1 MSFTI
6 EQIKELVESYTAAEK
21 SNVEEEKPDTVVDSV
36 KSNILEVAGADW
48 WQDRL
53 QKIWSMD
60 WNKTD
65 VLKKELDILQAR
77 AIIIFEGC

>member
-6 EQIKELVESYTAAEK
+6 EQVKELVDSYTAAEK
-21 SNVEEEKPDTVVDSV
+21 SNVEEEKPDTAVDSV
-36 KSNILEVAGADW
+36 KSNILDVAGADW